1 MTKLNK
7 KDLALGIFCIL
18 LAAFIACL
26 CMGMGTTEYE
36 GDPGP
41 AVFPMIG
48 SIIIAL
54 CGIALLVHPTKGTKI
69 FLTRTQW
76 KAAGSLFAVYVL
88 LVLMFW
94 LVGFVITVP
103 VILFIMIMMLS
114 SVSDKNSTLK
124 KRIIKSL
131 IFAIVAGAAIY
142 LIYAVALDATLP
154 KGIVWNLLK

>member
-1 MTKLNK
+1 MTKINK
-7 KDLALGIFCIL
+7 KDFTLGIFCIL
-18 LAAFIACL
+18 LAAFIAYL
-26 CMGMGTTEYE
+26 CMGMGSTEFE

-54 CGIALLVHPTKGTKI
+54 CGIALLVHPTKGAKV

-76 KAAGSLFAVYVL
+76 KAAGSLFSVYIL
-88 LVLMFW
+88 MVLMFW
-94 LVGFVITVP
+94 LVGFAITVP
-103 VILFIMIMMLS
+103 IVMFIIILMLS
-114 SVSDKNSTLK
+114 ALSDKDSTLK

-131 IFAIVAGAAIY
+131 IFAIAAGVVIY

-154 KGIVWNLLK
+154 KGIVWKLLK